1 MLQILIKLNVVSW
14 HDLSSKIEFDPRIGW
29 RAEDGITTHGAPYAE
44 PQWRRADGSPPAL
57 RLPIHKQPVRLPGG
71 WWLVLIYSER
81 KILLAD
87 RMVGLF
93 WQKSTAG
100 WCLTSQTKL
109 AKTCLE
115 PGGHSGRTTQP
126 NQQLGCRVD
135 HRYSGGRTARVQT
148 NIRSTVSQLGI
159 LEGM

>member
-1 MLQILIKLNVVSW
+1 MLQILINLNVISL

-57 RLPIHKQPVRLPGG
+57 RLPIH
-71 WWLVLIYSER
+71 
-81 KILLAD
+81 
-87 RMVGLF
+87 
-93 WQKSTAG
+93 
-100 WCLTSQTKL
+100 
-109 AKTCLE
+109 KTCLE